1 MIDTYIIRQAYPYQT
16 ENVIELEITS
26 ENLIYTELG
35 NSHSGVQVINM
46 TNENLIHKKL
56 RAVADL
62 IRDID
67 KLNKK

>member
-1 MIDTYIIRQAYPYQT
+1 MDTYIIKQAYLWQT
-16 ENVIELEITS
+16 ENVVELEITS
-26 ENLIYTELG
+26 QNLIYTELG
-35 NSHSGVQVINM
+35 NTHSGVQVINM
-46 TNENLIHKKL
+46 TNQKLIHKKL

>member
-1 MIDTYIIRQAYPYQT
+1 MMDTYIIKQAYPWQT
-16 ENVIELEITS
+16 ENVLELEITS
-26 ENLIYTELG
+26 QNLIYTELG
-35 NSHSGVQVINM
+35 NTHSGVQVINM
-46 TNENLIHKKL
+46 RNETLIHKKL

>member
-1 MIDTYIIRQAYPYQT
+1 MMDTYIIKKAYPYQT